1 MKWTEELT
9 LTEVL
14 QRSGVCCFWE
24 KKRFPLREK
33 KEAATQSLQSVTAQ
47 KKINLLLV

>member
-14 QRSGVCCFWE
+14 
-24 KKRFPLREK
+24 EK
-33 KEAATQSLQSVTAQ
+33 KEAATQSPQSVTAK